1 LEREQQRSRLQA
13 RVALTREN
21 LARAQLE
28 LREPAVRRPRALLL
42 QEPELGEPR
51 SLTRLKLS
59 SIVARLVALSA
70 LQVVRSRLQ
79 SASILVAP
87 VWALLL
93 GAVAQVL
100 EQLLAA
106 AQVLAELL
114 ELLSFEGPQLVT

>member
-93 GAVAQVL
+93 GV
-100 EQLLAA
+100 A
-106 AQVLAELL
+106 AQVLAESLAL
-114 ELLSFEGPQLVT
+114 VSLGRPQPVVQRVAVE